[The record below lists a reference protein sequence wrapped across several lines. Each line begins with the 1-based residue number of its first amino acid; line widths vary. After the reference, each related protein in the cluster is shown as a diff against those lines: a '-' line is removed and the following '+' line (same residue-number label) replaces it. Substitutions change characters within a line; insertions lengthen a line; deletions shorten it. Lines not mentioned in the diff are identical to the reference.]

1 MAEITLT
8 DVNQTLAGQNKTLE
22 KTDKNIVKM
31 SNNLSGF
38 ISVLKGEKLKAR
50 EGEIEGSGTK
60 TAAAA
65 AGGAAGGGGLL
76 GGLLAGISPLLLGA
90 AGAILA
96 SFDETLNDLSR
107 TFAAFFTG
115 IPQAIGRRLTSFA
128 KLFHYD
134 GAIGKLFK
142 FDNLYIYFDDI
153 AKSIKNTFM
162 GEKTLFGAIGRFF
175 KNTFG
180 NEESILG
187 KMFAK
192 IKSAFTIAEDSPIMK
207 IVEKFGGMFETL
219 GGVLKKIFL
228 PIGLIFTAY
237 DTVKGIIEGYEEDG
251 IIGGL
256 VGGVTGFF
264 KSVVGAPLNLLRD
277 ATAWILEKLGFEET
291 SKWLNENFDFEK
303 LFDDIG
309 EGLIKFIT
317 SPIKT
322 IKSWLTSIFG
332 KGEDRN
338 ADGSVN
344 ETADSF
350 DEFSDVPQFRKGSDG
365 MRDFGNGTLAMLH
378 GKEAV
383 VPEDSKEGKILKA
396 FKQFEKQGFDVNVTK
411 AGEILLS
418 REMKDGSSET
428 ISSTGVRT
436 LSGVDGVKK
445 YNMETGELISH
456 QLPSLVENFNATMKP
471 NGNIQYDYD
480 MGLMGKVSATVKEGQ
495 SIKDAQVSL
504 ARDPQPLII
513 QDNSSRSSGTANTV
527 MSVQSAPYDF
537 NDPFVNGLSA

>member
-8 DVNQTLAGQNKTLE
+8 DVNQTLASQNKTLE

-31 SNNLSGF
+31 SNNLSSF
-38 ISVLKGEKLKAR
+38 ISVLKGKKLKAR
-50 EGEIEGSGTK
+50 EDEIEGSGTK

-65 AGGAAGGGGLL
+65 AAAGGAASGSGLL

-96 SFDETLNDLSR
+96 SFDTFLNDLSR
-107 TFAAFFTG
+107 TVASIFVISRYTKIFDKISG
-115 IPQAIGRRLTSFA
+115 
-128 KLFHYD
+128 
-134 GAIGKLFK
+134 LFK
-142 FDNLYIYFDDI
+142 EGGVIANYFDDLRKGILNMMFIGEDGKAISKVTKGIQGAEGAGPI
-153 AKSIKNTFM
+153 AKTFRIIRNM
-162 GEKTLFGAIGRFF
+162 YNAFEEFIGSPLMKGIGEVFG
-175 KNTFG
+175 
-180 NEESILG
+180 
-187 KMFAK
+187 
-192 IKSAFTIAEDSPIMK
+192 
-207 IVEKFGGMFETL
+207 TL
-219 GGVLKKIFL
+219 GTVLKKIFL

-237 DTVKGIIEGYEEDG
+237 DKVKGVIEGYEEDG

-291 SKWLNENFDFEK
+291 SKWLKKNFDFEK
-303 LFDDIG
+303 LFDEIG
-309 EGLIKFIT
+309 DALIAFVK
-317 SPIKT
+317 SPIDT
-322 IKSWLTSIFG
+322 IKGWLTSIFG
-332 KGEDRN
+332 EAEDRN

-513 QDNSSRSSGTANTV
+513 QDNSSRSSGTSNTV